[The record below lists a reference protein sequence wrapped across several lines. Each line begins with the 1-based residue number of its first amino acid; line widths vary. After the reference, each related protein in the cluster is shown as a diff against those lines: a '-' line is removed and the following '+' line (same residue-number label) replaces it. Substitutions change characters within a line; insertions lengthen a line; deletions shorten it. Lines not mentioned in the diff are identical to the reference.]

1 MQSAVELTWYLKFL
15 KWSGIIRNETQQ
27 NLDIIYPIS
36 PISETVLC
44 LLEFQTVIQIN
55 LKSKGIP

>member
-27 NLDIIYPIS
+27 SLDIIYPIS